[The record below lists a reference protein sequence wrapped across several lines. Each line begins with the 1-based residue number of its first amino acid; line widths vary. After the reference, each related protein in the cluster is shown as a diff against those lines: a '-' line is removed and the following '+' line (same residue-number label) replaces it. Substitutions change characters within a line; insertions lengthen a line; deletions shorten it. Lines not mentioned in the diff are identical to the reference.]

1 MSTIDKFNR
10 KNRFKKLE
18 DLSIELAREKY
29 KTMQATGLTSEE
41 IDSVVDE
48 MEKVREESRDDF
60 MDGIEDQKLKTMQ
73 ATKDMIRDLPYKAAK
88 ERKQKA
94 REEWKNIRAARRRRE
109 CKEAKEALQP
119 FFDYLYAQGTSGF
132 FKRGDVARVLK
143 ITPEEAGK
151 LLRRAKEL
159 HNNILVG
166 TSSGAWFYPPE
177 AMASSKRETPQY
189 NIPFGPGGKIA
200 SANISNDIYNVF
212 GKGSDK

>member
-18 DLSIELAREKY
+18 DLSIELTREKY

-41 IDSVVDE
+41 IDSMVDE

-132 FKRGDVARVLK
+132 FKRG
-143 ITPEEAGK
+143 
-151 LLRRAKEL
+151 